1 MSVMTERPAKL
12 DEQMKKST
20 AAMSTDFSAI
30 RTGKASGA
38 IVENIM
44 VDYYGSQTRL
54 RDLAGISTPDAKTI
68 CIQPWD
74 KGAMTAIEKAII
86 NSDVGISPVNDGK
99 VIRLPVPPLSA
110 ERRVQLSKQVKSRA
124 EEAKVSIRNVR
135 RDGNE
140 AAKKAQKGGEI
151 TEDDLKNLM
160 DKIQKMTD
168 AAIKNIDALAA
179 DKEKELMTV

>member
-1 MSVMTERPAKL
+1 MSVMTELPAKL

-86 NSDVGISPVNDGK
+86 NSDV
-99 VIRLPVPPLSA
+99 
-110 ERRVQLSKQVKSRA
+110 
-124 EEAKVSIRNVR
+124 
-135 RDGNE
+135 
-140 AAKKAQKGGEI
+140 
-151 TEDDLKNLM
+151 
-160 DKIQKMTD
+160 
-168 AAIKNIDALAA
+168 
-179 DKEKELMTV
+179 

>member
-1 MSVMTERPAKL
+1 MSVMTELPAKL

-124 EEAKVSIRNVR
+124 EEAKVAIRNVR

-168 AAIKNIDALAA
+168 AAIKNIDTLAA

>member
-1 MSVMTERPAKL
+1 MSVMTDLPAKL
-12 DEQMKKST
+12 DDQMKKAIS
-20 AAMSTDFSAI
+20 AMTTDFAAI

-44 VDYYGSQTRL
+44 VDYYGTQTRM
-54 RDLAGISTPDAKTI
+54 RDLAGISTPDARTI

-74 KGAMTAIEKAII
+74 KGAMSAIEKAII

-110 ERRVQLSKQVKSRA
+110 ERRTQLSKQVKSRA
-124 EEAKVSIRNVR
+124 EEGKVSIRNVR

-140 AAKKAQKGGEI
+140 IAKKAQKGGEI
-151 TEDDLKNLM
+151 TEDDLKNLL

-168 AAIKNIDALAA
+168 GAIKDIDTLAA

>member
-1 MSVMTERPAKL
+1 MSVMTELPAKL

-124 EEAKVSIRNVR
+124 EEAKVAIRNVR

>member
-1 MSVMTERPAKL
+1 MSVMTDLPAKL
-12 DEQMKKST
+12 DDQMKKAI
-20 AAMSTDFSAI
+20 AAMTADFSAI

-44 VDYYGSQTRL
+44 VDYYGTQTRM
-54 RDLAGISTPDAKTI
+54 RDLAGISTPDAKTV

-74 KGAMTAIEKAII
+74 KGAMAAIEKAII

-110 ERRVQLSKQVKSRA
+110 ERRIQLSKQVKTRA
-124 EEAKVSIRNVR
+124 EDGKVSVRNVR

-140 AAKKAQKGGEI
+140 IAKKAQKGGEI
-151 TEDDLKNLM
+151 TEDDLKNLL

-168 AAIKNIDALAA
+168 AAIKDIDALAA